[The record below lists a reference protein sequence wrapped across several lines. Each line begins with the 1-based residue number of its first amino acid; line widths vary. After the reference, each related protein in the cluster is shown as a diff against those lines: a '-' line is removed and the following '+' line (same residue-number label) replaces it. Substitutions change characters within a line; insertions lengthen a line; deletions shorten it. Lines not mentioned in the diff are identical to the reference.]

1 MNQKFVPRNKCS
13 DNSPM
18 LKFFLSLLLISL
30 PVFATPDNRLGNLID
45 TLSQTPASLSG
56 DISIASNV
64 TLGSSRMDMG
74 ILHPTASMNWRRNAP
89 IGFRLTENELNLN
102 TDGAFYVQ
110 VAGIKFK
117 VKSIR
122 YHRNGRF
129 QVDMDSP
136 ILERTME
143 TRLAQAIEQKFK
155 GKMDLAFRELSA
167 VRNQR
172 TGRDVQGVINRVL
185 DIFKDPAGPG
195 IFDNIAMTGE
205 VNLNFDFPAA
215 KTLSVNNDYVAEV
228 TSGDSISA
236 GGRFTRTGNRFNVS
250 EVVFRSY
257 NGVTFRPER
266 GSRLSLNSLRVTQVT
281 ISDRGIEPVMV
292 SGAEETI
299 TGVRQLI
306 ALIAAAEGSATL
318 GAEPGCDPRIQA
330 IQTYLQR
337 ELNGQLAPLIRQHRT
352 ALIQAGLDPQML
364 HALEG

>member
-1 MNQKFVPRNKCS
+1 
-13 DNSPM
+13 M
-18 LKFFLSLLLISL
+18 LKLLFSLLLVSL
-30 PVFATPDNRLGNLID
+30 PVFSTPNERLGNLID

-56 DISIASNV
+56 DISVARNV
-64 TLGSSRMDMG
+64 TLGSSRIDMG
-74 ILHPTASMNWRRNAP
+74 ILHPTASMNWKKNVP
-89 IGFRLTENELNLN
+89 IGFRISENELSLN
-102 TDGAFYVQ
+102 TERAFYVD
-110 VAGIKFK
+110 VGGFKFR

-122 YHRNGRF
+122 YNRNGSF
-129 QVDMDSP
+129 HVDMDSP
-136 ILERTME
+136 ILEKTME
-143 TRLAQAIEQKFK
+143 TRLAQAIEEKFK
-155 GKMDLAFRELSA
+155 SKMDLAFRELSA
-167 VRNQR
+167 IRNQR

-195 IFDNIAMTGE
+195 IFDNVAMSGE

-228 TSGDSISA
+228 SAGDSISA

-257 NGVTFRPER
+257 TGVTFRPEK

-292 SGAEETI
+292 SGVEETI

>member
-1 MNQKFVPRNKCS
+1 
-13 DNSPM
+13 
-18 LKFFLSLLLISL
+18 
-30 PVFATPDNRLGNLID
+30 
-45 TLSQTPASLSG
+45 
-56 DISIASNV
+56 
-64 TLGSSRMDMG
+64 MDMG
-74 ILHPTASMNWRRNAP
+74 ILHPTASMKWKKNVP
-89 IGFRLTENELNLN
+89 IGFRISENELNLN
-102 TDGAFYVQ
+102 TAGAFYVD
-110 VAGIKFK
+110 VSGFKFR

-122 YHRNGRF
+122 YNRNGSF
-129 QVDMDSP
+129 HVDMDSP
-136 ILERTME
+136 ILEKTME
-143 TRLAQAIEQKFK
+143 TRLAQAIEEKFK
-155 GKMDLAFRELSA
+155 SKMDSAFRELS
-167 VRNQR
+167 VIRNQR
-172 TGRDVQGVINRVL
+172 SGREVQGVINRVL

-195 IFDNIAMTGE
+195 IFDNVAMSGE

-215 KTLSVNNDYVAEV
+215 RTLSVNNDYVAEV
-228 TSGDSISA
+228 SPGDSISA

-250 EVVFRSY
+250 EVVFQSY
-257 NGVTFRPER
+257 KGVTFRPEK

-292 SGAEETI
+292 SGVEETI

-306 ALIAAAEGSATL
+306 ALIAAAEGSSTL